1 MFLILSL
8 EIASGGFSDIKAG
21 SIKHCDIFSICFPAC
36 WDAERGHRMLFTG
49 CWSLRTMPHC
59 LCFAS
64 ILSHNTKTTSWID
77 PRCLDKPQK
86 PLEECED
93 DGMDM
98 CLSFCL
104 VCLCKY
110 QFHGVLFRLCIH
122 NACLWVFF
130 WCWSYAFNV
139 ENLTF

>member
-8 EIASGGFSDIKAG
+8 EIASGGFSDIKTG
-21 SIKHCDIFSICFPAC
+21 SIKDCDIFSICFPAC
-36 WDAERGHRMLFTG
+36 WDAEKRPQDVVLKA
-49 CWSLRTMPHC
+49 SLRTMPDC
-59 LCFAS
+59 LCSAS

-93 DGMDM
+93 DGMDA

-122 NACLWVFF
+122 DICL
-130 WCWSYAFNV
+130 
-139 ENLTF
+139 